1 MFPKITD
8 FIQSHIW
15 ELPLDQLPRWQS
27 PLIKQVRVLILAF
40 KGFNRD
46 KCQLRAAALT
56 FYSILSLI
64 PILAMVFGI
73 AKGFGFE
80 QTLEL
85 LLQEKIASRD
95 MVAQEGLDWVI
106 SKAKLLLESTRGSLI
121 AGVGLIVLMWA
132 ATRVLRHIE
141 AALNDIWEI
150 KNSRPWIRNFTDL
163 LSIMV
168 VAPILFIL
176 AQSTTVFITAIIQD
190 LSKGME
196 LLGHLFLLMKL
207 VPFGLIWL
215 LFTMIYVVVPN
226 TKVNFKSALV
236 AGVIVG
242 TTFQLSQWIFFK
254 SQMGISKY
262 NAIYGSFAF
271 LPLLL
276 IWIQTAWLI
285 LLLGAEIAFANQHI
299 NRYEFALGSQEVKS
313 SFKKLVTL
321 LITNLLVKNFVEAKS
336 SLTAEEISAILH
348 APVRL
353 VRQCITDLMNS
364 KIINEVGKKN
374 SQDTS
379 YQPARSV
386 ENLSVSFVLRAI
398 DEHGLGDIHIH
409 ESGESKRLSQAL
421 EALNQEI
428 ERSPSNIL
436 LKDI

>member
-80 QTLEL
+80 QKLEL

-95 MVAQEGLDWVI
+95 MVAQEGVDWII

-121 AGVGLIVLMWA
+121 AGVGLVVLMWA

-190 LSKGME
+190 LSKGMK
-196 LLGHLFLLMKL
+196 LLGHLFLLIKL
-207 VPFGLIWL
+207 IPFGLIWL

-242 TTFQLSQWIFFK
+242 TIFQLSQWIFFK

-299 NRYEFALGSQEVKS
+299 NRYEFALGSQEVKP

-336 SLTAEEISAILH
+336 SLTAEEISATLH

-386 ENLSVSFVLRAI
+386 ENLSVSFVLQAI

-436 LKDI
+436 LKNI

>member
-95 MVAQEGLDWVI
+95 MVAQEGLDWII

-196 LLGHLFLLMKL
+196 LLGLLFLLMKL

-242 TTFQLSQWIFFK
+242 TIFQLSQWIFFK

-299 NRYEFALGSQEVKS
+299 NRYEFALGSQEVKP

-386 ENLSVSFVLRAI
+386 ENLSVSFVLQAI
-398 DEHGLGDIHIH
+398 DKHGLGDIHIH
-409 ESGESKRLSQAL
+409 ESGESKRLSQTL

>member
-95 MVAQEGLDWVI
+95 MVAQEGLDWII

-190 LSKGME
+190 LSKGMK
-196 LLGHLFLLMKL
+196 LLGHLFLLIKL

-242 TTFQLSQWIFFK
+242 TIFQLSQWIFFK

-299 NRYEFALGSQEVKS
+299 NRYEFALGSQEVKP

-336 SLTAEEISAILH
+336 SLTAEEISATLH

-386 ENLSVSFVLRAI
+386 ENLSVSFVLQAI

>member
-95 MVAQEGLDWVI
+95 MVAQEGLDWII

-121 AGVGLIVLMWA
+121 AGVGLVVLMWA

-150 KNSRPWIRNFTDL
+150 KNSRPWIRNLTDL

-190 LSKGME
+190 LSKGMK
-196 LLGHLFLLMKL
+196 LLGHLFLLIKL

-236 AGVIVG
+236 AGIIVG

-299 NRYEFALGSQEVKS
+299 NRYEFALGSQEVKP

-386 ENLSVSFVLRAI
+386 ENLSVSFVLQAI

-409 ESGESKRLSQAL
+409 ESGESKRLSQTL

>member
-95 MVAQEGLDWVI
+95 MVAQEGLDWII

-190 LSKGME
+190 LSKGMK
-196 LLGHLFLLMKL
+196 LLGHLFLLIKL

-242 TTFQLSQWIFFK
+242 TIFQLSQWIFFK

-299 NRYEFALGSQEVKS
+299 NRYEFALGSQEVKP

-336 SLTAEEISAILH
+336 SLTAEEISATLH

-364 KIINEVGKKN
+364 KIINEMGQKN

-386 ENLSVSFVLRAI
+386 ENLSVSFVLQAI